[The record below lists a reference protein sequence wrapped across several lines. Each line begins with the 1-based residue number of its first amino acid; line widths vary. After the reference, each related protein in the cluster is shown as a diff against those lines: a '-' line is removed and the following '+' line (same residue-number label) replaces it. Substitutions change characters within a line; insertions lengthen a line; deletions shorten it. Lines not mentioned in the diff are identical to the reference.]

1 MNITR
6 KIDLSSIVFIVLT
19 LICSGGVI
27 AGGVYYLNKNN
38 ELNVQINQRQSE
50 FMDMKRRVAML
61 PQLREQSKTGIEEIK
76 RLHRFAPSREEQA
89 AFVLELERIARSCGV
104 DILRCK
110 MDDQTKNYQGMST
123 YQVFQWAV
131 ELNGDYPGIKR
142 FLESVLQSQR
152 FMMVS
157 SIKINASEPDSE
169 SRKAYEL
176 NTQLILDLI
185 APVEEGKVNQ

>member
-1 MNITR
+1 MNTT
-6 KIDLSSIVFIVLT
+6 KKGNLSSIIFIVLT
-19 LICSGGVI
+19 MICSGAVI

-38 ELNVQINQRQSE
+38 ELSVQINQRQSE
-50 FMDMKRRVAML
+50 FMEMKRRVAML
-61 PQLREQSKTGIEEIK
+61 PQLREASKTGIEEIK

-89 AFVLELERIARSCGV
+89 AFVLELERIARSCRV

-131 ELNGDYPGIKR
+131 ELNGEYPGIKK
-142 FLESVLQSQR
+142 FLEAVLESKR

-157 SIKINASEPDSE
+157 SLNINASEPDSE
-169 SRKAYEL
+169 SRKAYDL
-176 NTQLILDLI
+176 NTQLVLDLI
-185 APVEEGKVNQ
+185 APVEQGKVNP